1 MPEIGRGQCVLVVR
15 TNFSLATVVRA
26 NRVMKSHHEEH
37 PTMTATSR
45 TATLNFALWQ
55 RPPLFNLGEIYAT
68 PGAMAFLQ
76 EQELTPYEFLHRH
89 HTGDWGDLD
98 PEDIEANRAALHYG
112 SRLLSSYEIGN
123 QKLWVIT
130 EADRSSTTVLL
141 PEEY

>member
-1 MPEIGRGQCVLVVR
+1 
-15 TNFSLATVVRA
+15 
-26 NRVMKSHHEEH
+26 
-37 PTMTATSR
+37 MTATSR
-45 TATLNFALWQ
+45 TATPNFALWQ

-76 EQELTPYEFLHRH
+76 EQALTPYEFLHRH
-89 HTGDWGDLD
+89 HSGDWGDLD

-123 QKLWVIT
+123 QKLWIIT